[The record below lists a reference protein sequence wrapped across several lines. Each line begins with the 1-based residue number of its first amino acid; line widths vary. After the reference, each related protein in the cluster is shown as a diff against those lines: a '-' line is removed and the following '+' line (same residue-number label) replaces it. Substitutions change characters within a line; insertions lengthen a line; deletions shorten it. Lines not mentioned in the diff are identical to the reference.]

1 MGARWGRSR
10 AESYHRGRPRGCA
23 PLPVP
28 RHEASVG
35 GPAHARLIS
44 GSSPVRPF
52 RRWIE
57 PLRTGARS
65 PAQPSAGG
73 PGGPGVGVIRP
84 MFHVKRA
91 APQIVPPAWSVVG
104 APPPDLARPGT
115 RRSFRLARGA
125 RRSRFSATGLTHLGA
140 ASRRFSVPQAPRG
153 GVSRDDGYSCPHNYM
168 LPTKGHCRPPTV
180 TTARSGLAPPPARA
194 WRGRTSPLR
203 SPRDG
208 TVVRCVDA
216 PDRRPWCLPHRWAAR
231 IIEPP
236 PSGAPR
242 HTRRTRRRHLRD
254 DRP

>member
-1 MGARWGRSR
+1 MDRAATHRRAFAGSAVGGRS
-10 AESYHRGRPRGCA
+10 GRPRGRGHPPDVSRETGGAADRSACMVGRGCTA
-23 PLPVP
+23 AGSRPA
-28 RHEASVG
+28 RHPE
-35 GPAHARLIS
+35 
-44 GSSPVRPF
+44 
-52 RRWIE
+52 
-57 PLRTGARS
+57 
-65 PAQPSAGG
+65 
-73 PGGPGVGVIRP
+73 
-84 MFHVKRA
+84 
-91 APQIVPPAWSVVG
+91 IVPPGSRRA
-104 APPPDLARPGT
+104 ALA
-115 RRSFRLARGA
+115 L
-125 RRSRFSATGLTHLGA
+125 LGDRA
-140 ASRRFSVPQAPRG
+140 DASRCGESALLWPQAPRG